1 MVQID
6 NKKREIKIAFFGDV
20 SDLTNMQTALM
31 ELMRHY
37 NFKDFG
43 NGADET
49 FYFALNLLQ
58 ALTPDTDQ
66 QENGLINK
74 SDFMLIPEGITEK
87 QKEQLRYAM
96 LEVSNPGALKN
107 PQKNPI
113 IEALRNIEK

>member
-1 MVQID
+1 
-6 NKKREIKIAFFGDV
+6 
-20 SDLTNMQTALM
+20 
-31 ELMRHY
+31 MRHY